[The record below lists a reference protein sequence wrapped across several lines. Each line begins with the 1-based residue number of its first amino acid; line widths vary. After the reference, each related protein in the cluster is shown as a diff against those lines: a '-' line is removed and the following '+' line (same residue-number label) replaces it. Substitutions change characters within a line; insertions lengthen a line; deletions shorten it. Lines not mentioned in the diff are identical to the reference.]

1 MPALKPFS
9 VRVIGKTYDIHYK
22 TTMEEEDDLGEFDP
36 ALQKI
41 TIKKGQPLETE
52 QDTLLH
58 EVMHAVDSELNLNLS
73 EKQVRGLATGIL
85 AVLKDNPKF
94 YQYLR
99 RKK

>member
-1 MPALKPFS
+1 
-9 VRVIGKTYDIHYK
+9 VIGKTYDIHYASGK
-22 TTMEEEDDLGEFDP
+22 PLEEDDLGEFDP

-41 TIKKGQPLETE
+41 IVRKGQPLETE

-58 EVMHAVDSELNLNLS
+58 EVIHAIDSELNLNLS
-73 EKQVRGLATGIL
+73 EKQVRGSATGLL

-94 YQYLR
+94 YSYLR

>member
-1 MPALKPFS
+1 MSALKS
-9 VRVIGKTYDIHYK
+9 VRVIGKTYGISF
-22 TTMEEEDDLGEFDP
+22 TSSGPLAEDELGELDP

-52 QDTLLH
+52 QDTILH
-58 EVMHAVDSELNLNLS
+58 EIVHAIDNELNLDMK

-85 AVLKDNPKF
+85 AVLKDNPRLSS
-94 YQYLR
+94 YLR

>member
-1 MPALKPFS
+1 MKPYA
-9 VRVIGKTYDIHYK
+9 VRVIGKTYDIHYVSGK
-22 TTMEEEDDLGEFDP
+22 PLEEDDLGELDP
-36 ALQKI
+36 ALQRI

-52 QDTLLH
+52 QDTVLH
-58 EVMHAVDSELNLNLS
+58 EALHAVDSELNLNLS

-99 RKK
+99 RRKP